1 MECLMTPAD
10 LKKDASKGP
19 YKGVS
24 RSLII
29 LKKIADGREFTLN
42 SGAKVKGTNWDEKTL
57 TLFVGTRKISLR
69 DVKKDPD
76 FGGGGS
82 GAGADI
88 TAIVECGQALVCSL
102 VYNVMKRPIE
112 WEDLKLELLEK
123 SMEYCDLS
131 ETLNT
136 IIERSP
142 PEWVQ
147 SYVKSA
153 NILYRNY
160 KMMGSPVYFHR
171 GSKFMNEVYASK
183 KVVFDN
189 DKKSDN
195 QQAPGSF
202 SDDKWNP
209 GDIWMTTLKTV
220 PTISSDSWSSLNKD
234 IYDLARAK
242 KLIGVSLKKVGASAH
257 IEEYNALSVKQTKD
271 YLYGGFRVTSATE
284 RGPLPPFF
292 NSIDLYMTVG
302 DKEIQFRAT
311 SGEASWQGE
320 IKGATA
326 AGGKIGGGNVNFYLK
341 KYTGKGVYEKEEKEV
356 INFTKSK
363 DFFPEFYKLYKKHFD
378 GKILP
383 YEEFVINANLKQ
395 KESAGYLFSKYINMK
410 FIDIFLSANTQ
421 TRNKIATDFLRYA
434 ASNTDQS
441 SFFVK
446 IS

>member
-1 MECLMTPAD
+1 MTPAD
-10 LKKDASKGP
+10 LKKEAGKGP
-19 YKGVS
+19 YKGIA
-24 RSLII
+24 RSQII
-29 LKKIADGREFTLN
+29 KLKIADKKEFTLN
-42 SGAKVKGTNWDEKTL
+42 NGAKIKGTNWDEKTY
-57 TLFVGTRKISLR
+57 TLFVGTRKIS
-69 DVKKDPD
+69 VKEIKKDPE

-82 GAGADI
+82 GAGADV

-102 VYNVMKRPIE
+102 IYNVMKKEIK
-112 WEDLKLELLEK
+112 WEDLTYEGLQKA
-123 SMEYCDLS
+123 MQYCYLT
-131 ETLNT
+131 ETLDT

-142 PEWVQ
+142 AEWVQ

-160 KMMGSPVYFHR
+160 KMSGTPVYFHR
-171 GSKFMNEVYASK
+171 GSKFMNEVYSGK
-183 KVVFDN
+183 KIVFDA
-189 DKKSDN
+189 DKKSDSP
-195 QQAPGSF
+195 QAPGSF

-220 PTISSDSWSSLNKD
+220 PSISTDSWASLNKD
-234 IYDLARAK
+234 IYDLAQAK
-242 KLIGVSLKKVGASAH
+242 KLIGVSLKKVGGSAH
-257 IEEYNALSVKQTKD
+257 IEEYNALSTKQTKE
-271 YLYGGFRVTSATE
+271 YRYASFRVTSASE

-292 NSIDLYMTVG
+292 NSMDLYMSIG
-302 DKEIQFRAT
+302 DREVQFRAT

-341 KYTGKGVYEKEEKEV
+341 KYVGEGLFNKSEDEV
-356 INFTKSK
+356 LKFVKTK
-363 DFFPEFYKLYKKHFD
+363 DFFNEFYALYKKHFD

-383 YEEFVINANLKQ
+383 YEEFVMNANTKQ
-395 KESAGYLFSKYINMK
+395 KDSKGYLFSKYMNMK
-410 FIDIFLSANTQ
+410 FIDIFLSANTS
-421 TRNKIATDFLRYA
+421 TRNKIATDFVRYA

>member
-1 MECLMTPAD
+1 MTPAD
-10 LKKDASKGP
+10 LKKDAGKGP
-19 YKGVS
+19 YKGVP
-24 RSLII
+24 RTQVIKL
-29 LKKIADGREFTLN
+29 KIADKRPFTLN
-42 SGAKVKGTNWDEKTL
+42 SGAQVRATDWDESTYTL
-57 TLFVGTRKISLR
+57 YVGTRKISLKEI
-69 DVKKDPD
+69 KKDPD

-82 GAGADI
+82 GAGADV

-102 VYNVMKRPIE
+102 VYNILKKEIK
-112 WEDLKLELLEK
+112 WEDLTLEGLQQAFK
-123 SMEYCDLS
+123 YCDLS
-131 ETLNT
+131 DGLDA

-160 KMMGSPVYFHR
+160 KMSGSPVYFHR
-171 GSKFMNEVYASK
+171 GSKFMNDIYGSK
-183 KVVFDN
+183 KIVYDN

-195 QQAPGSF
+195 PQAPGSF

-209 GDIWMTTLKTV
+209 GDIWMTTLRTV
-220 PTISSDSWSSLNKD
+220 PPISSDSWASLNKD

-242 KLIGVSLKKVGASAH
+242 KLMGVSLKKVGATAH
-257 IEEYNALSVKQTKD
+257 IEEYNALTTNQTKD
-271 YLYGGFRVTSATE
+271 YQYRGFRISSASE

-311 SGEASWQGE
+311 SGSASWQGE

-341 KYTGKGVYEKEEKEV
+341 KYTGFGVFNKEEKEV

-363 DFFPEFYKLYKKHFD
+363 DFFPEFYRLYEKHFD
-378 GKILP
+378 GKKLP

-410 FIDIFLSANTQ
+410 FIDIFLSANSSI
-421 TRNKIATDFLRYA
+421 RNKIATDFLRYA

>member
-1 MECLMTPAD
+1 MTPAD
-10 LKKDASKGP
+10 LKKEAGKGP
-19 YKGVS
+19 YKGIA
-24 RSLII
+24 RSQII
-29 LKKIADGREFTLN
+29 KLKIADKKEFTLN
-42 SGAKVKGTNWDEKTL
+42 NGAKIKGTNWDEKTY
-57 TLFVGTRKISLR
+57 TLFVGTRKISLKEI
-69 DVKKDPD
+69 KKDPD

-82 GAGADI
+82 GAGADV

-102 VYNVMKRPIE
+102 IYNMIKKEIK
-112 WEDLKLELLEK
+112 WEDLTYEGLQKA
-123 SMEYCDLS
+123 MQYCYLT
-131 ETLNT
+131 ETLDT

-160 KMMGSPVYFHR
+160 KMSGTPVYFHR
-171 GSKFMNEVYASK
+171 GSKFMNEVYSGK
-183 KVVFDN
+183 KIVFDA
-189 DKKSDN
+189 DKKSDKP
-195 QQAPGSF
+195 QAPGSF

-220 PTISSDSWSSLNKD
+220 PSISTDSWASLNKD
-234 IYDLARAK
+234 IYDLAQAK
-242 KLIGVSLKKVGASAH
+242 KLVGVSLKKVGGSAH
-257 IEEYNALSVKQTKD
+257 IEEYNALSTKQTKE
-271 YLYGGFRVTSATE
+271 YRYASFRVTSASE

-292 NSIDLYMTVG
+292 NSIDLYMSIG
-302 DKEIQFRAT
+302 DREVQFRAT

-341 KYTGKGVYEKEEKEV
+341 KYVGEGLFNKSEDEV
-356 INFTKSK
+356 LKFVKTK
-363 DFFPEFYKLYKKHFD
+363 DFFNEFYALYKKHFD

-383 YEEFVINANLKQ
+383 YEEFVMNANTKQ
-395 KESAGYLFSKYINMK
+395 KDSKGYLFSKYMNMK
-410 FIDIFLSANTQ
+410 FIDIFLSANTS
-421 TRNKIATDFLRYA
+421 TRNKIATDFVRYA

>member
-1 MECLMTPAD
+1 MTPAD
-10 LKKDASKGP
+10 LKKEAGKGP
-19 YKGVS
+19 YKGIA
-24 RSLII
+24 RSQII
-29 LKKIADGREFTLN
+29 KLKIADKKEFTLN
-42 SGAKVKGTNWDEKTL
+42 NGAKIKGTNWDEKTY
-57 TLFVGTRKISLR
+57 TLFVGTRKISLKEI
-69 DVKKDPD
+69 KKDPD

-82 GAGADI
+82 GAGADV

-102 VYNVMKRPIE
+102 IYNMIKKEIK
-112 WEDLKLELLEK
+112 WEDLTYEGLQKA
-123 SMEYCDLS
+123 MQYCYLT
-131 ETLNT
+131 ETLDT

-160 KMMGSPVYFHR
+160 KMSGTPVYFHR
-171 GSKFMNEVYASK
+171 GSKFMNEVYSGK
-183 KVVFDN
+183 KIVFDA
-189 DKKSDN
+189 DKKSDKP
-195 QQAPGSF
+195 QAPGSF

-220 PTISSDSWSSLNKD
+220 PSISTDSWASLNKD
-234 IYDLARAK
+234 IYDLAQAK
-242 KLIGVSLKKVGASAH
+242 KLIGVSLKKVGGSAH
-257 IEEYNALSVKQTKD
+257 IEEYNALSTKQTKE
-271 YLYGGFRVTSATE
+271 YRYASFRVTSASE

-292 NSIDLYMTVG
+292 NSIDLYMSIG
-302 DKEIQFRAT
+302 DREVQFRAT

-341 KYTGKGVYEKEEKEV
+341 KYVGEGLFNKSEDEV
-356 INFTKSK
+356 LKFVKTK
-363 DFFPEFYKLYKKHFD
+363 DFFNEFYALYKKHFD

-383 YEEFVINANLKQ
+383 YEEFVMNANAKQ
-395 KESAGYLFSKYINMK
+395 KDSKGYLFSKYMNMK
-410 FIDIFLSANTQ
+410 FIDIFLSANTS
-421 TRNKIATDFLRYA
+421 TRNKIATDFVRYA

>member
-1 MECLMTPAD
+1 MTPAD
-10 LKKDASKGP
+10 LKKDAGKGP
-19 YKGVS
+19 YKGVP
-24 RSLII
+24 RTQVIKL
-29 LKKIADGREFTLN
+29 KIADKRPFTLN
-42 SGAKVKGTNWDEKTL
+42 SGAQVRATDWDESTYTL
-57 TLFVGTRKISLR
+57 YVGTRKISLKEI
-69 DVKKDPD
+69 KKDPD

-82 GAGADI
+82 GAGADV

-102 VYNVMKRPIE
+102 VYNILKKEIK
-112 WEDLKLELLEK
+112 WEDLTLEGLQQAFK
-123 SMEYCDLS
+123 YCDLS
-131 ETLNT
+131 DGLDA

-160 KMMGSPVYFHR
+160 KMSGSPVYFHR
-171 GSKFMNEVYASK
+171 GSKFMNDIYGSK
-183 KVVFDN
+183 KIVYDN

-195 QQAPGSF
+195 PQAPGSF

-209 GDIWMTTLKTV
+209 GDIWMTTLRTV
-220 PTISSDSWSSLNKD
+220 PPISSDSWASLNKD

-242 KLIGVSLKKVGASAH
+242 KLMGVSLKKVGAAAH
-257 IEEYNALSVKQTKD
+257 IEEYNALTTNQTKD
-271 YLYGGFRVTSATE
+271 YQYRGFRISSASE

-311 SGEASWQGE
+311 SGSASWQGE

-341 KYTGKGVYEKEEKEV
+341 KYTGFGVFNKEEKEV

-363 DFFPEFYKLYKKHFD
+363 DFFPEFYRLYEKHFD
-378 GKILP
+378 GKKLP
-383 YEEFVINANLKQ
+383 YEEFVKNANLKQ

-410 FIDIFLSANTQ
+410 FIDIFLSANSSI
-421 TRNKIATDFLRYA
+421 RNKIATDFLRYA

>member
-1 MECLMTPAD
+1 MTPAD
-10 LKKDASKGP
+10 LKKDAGKGP
-19 YKGVS
+19 YKGVP
-24 RSLII
+24 RTQVIKL
-29 LKKIADGREFTLN
+29 KIADKRPFTLN
-42 SGAKVKGTNWDEKTL
+42 SGAQVRATDWDESTYTL
-57 TLFVGTRKISLR
+57 YVGTRKISLKEI
-69 DVKKDPD
+69 KKDPD

-82 GAGADI
+82 GAGADV

-102 VYNVMKRPIE
+102 VYNILKKEIK
-112 WEDLKLELLEK
+112 WEDLTLEGLQQAFK
-123 SMEYCDLS
+123 YCDLS
-131 ETLNT
+131 DGLDA

-160 KMMGSPVYFHR
+160 KMSGSPVYFHR
-171 GSKFMNEVYASK
+171 GSKFMNDIYGSK
-183 KVVFDN
+183 KIVYDN

-195 QQAPGSF
+195 PQAPGSF

-209 GDIWMTTLKTV
+209 GDIWMTTLRTV
-220 PTISSDSWSSLNKD
+220 PPISSDSWASLNKD

-242 KLIGVSLKKVGASAH
+242 KLMGVSLKKVGAAAH
-257 IEEYNALSVKQTKD
+257 IEEYNALTTNQTKD
-271 YLYGGFRVTSATE
+271 YQYRGFRISSASE

-311 SGEASWQGE
+311 SGSASWQGE

-341 KYTGKGVYEKEEKEV
+341 KYTGFGVFNKEEKEV

-363 DFFPEFYKLYKKHFD
+363 DFFPEFYRLYEKHFD
-378 GKILP
+378 GKKLP

-410 FIDIFLSANTQ
+410 FIDIFLSANSSI
-421 TRNKIATDFLRYA
+421 RNKIATDFLRYA

>member
-1 MECLMTPAD
+1 MTPAD
-10 LKKDASKGP
+10 LKKEAGKGP
-19 YKGVS
+19 YKGIA
-24 RSLII
+24 RSQII
-29 LKKIADGREFTLN
+29 RLKIADKKDFTLN
-42 SGAKVKGTNWDEKTL
+42 NGAKIKGTNWDEKTY
-57 TLFVGTRKISLR
+57 TLFVGTRKISLKEI
-69 DVKKDPD
+69 KKDPD

-82 GAGADI
+82 GAGADV

-102 VYNVMKRPIE
+102 IYNVIKKEIK
-112 WEDLKLELLEK
+112 WEDLTYEGLQKA
-123 SMEYCDLS
+123 MQYCDLT
-131 ETLNT
+131 ETFDT

-160 KMMGSPVYFHR
+160 KMSGIPVYFHR
-171 GSKFMNEVYASK
+171 GSKFMNEVYSGK
-183 KVVFDN
+183 KIVFDA
-189 DKKSDN
+189 DKKSDKP
-195 QQAPGSF
+195 QAPGSF

-220 PTISSDSWSSLNKD
+220 PNISTDSWASLNKD

-242 KLIGVSLKKVGASAH
+242 KLVGVSLKKVGGSAH
-257 IEEYNALSVKQTKD
+257 IEEYNALSAKQTKE
-271 YLYGGFRVTSATE
+271 YRYASFRVTSASE

-292 NSIDLYMTVG
+292 NSIDLYMSIG
-302 DKEIQFRAT
+302 DREVQFRAT

-341 KYTGKGVYEKEEKEV
+341 KYVGEGLFNKSEDEV
-356 INFTKSK
+356 LKFVKTK
-363 DFFPEFYKLYKKHFD
+363 DFFNEFYALYKKHFD

-383 YEEFVINANLKQ
+383 YEEFVMNANAKQ
-395 KESAGYLFSKYINMK
+395 KDSKGYLFSKYMNMK
-410 FIDIFLSANTQ
+410 FIDIFLSANTA
-421 TRNKIATDFLRYA
+421 TRNKIATDFVRYA

>member
-1 MECLMTPAD
+1 MTPAD
-10 LKKDASKGP
+10 LKKDAGKGP
-19 YKGVS
+19 YKGIA

-29 LKKIADGREFTLN
+29 KKKIADGKEFVLN
-42 SGAKVKGTNWDEKTL
+42 SGARIKGTNWDEKTY
-57 TLFVGTRKISLR
+57 TLFAGTRKISLKEI
-69 DVKKDPD
+69 KKDAD

-82 GAGADI
+82 GAGADV

-102 VYNVMKRPIE
+102 VYNVLKRQIE
-112 WEDLKLELLEK
+112 WEDLKLESLQK
-123 SMEYCDLS
+123 AMEYCDLS
-131 ETLNT
+131 DSLDD
-136 IIERSP
+136 IIEKSP

-153 NILYRNY
+153 NILYKNY
-160 KMMGSPVYFHR
+160 KMSGSPVFFHR
-171 GSKFMNEVYASK
+171 GSKFMNEVYSSK
-183 KVVFDN
+183 KIVYDN
-189 DKKSDN
+189 DKKSKN
-195 QQAPGSF
+195 PQAPGSF

-209 GDIWMTTLKTV
+209 GDIWMTTLRTV
-220 PTISSDSWSSLNKD
+220 PKISSESWAALNKD

-242 KLIGVSLKKVGASAH
+242 KLVGVSLKKVGASAH

-271 YLYGGFRVTSATE
+271 YNYGGFRVTSASE
-284 RGPLPPFF
+284 RGALPPFF

-302 DKEIQFRAT
+302 EIEIQLRAT

-341 KYTGKGVYEKEEKEV
+341 KYTGKGVFEREEKEV

-363 DFFPEFYKLYKKHFD
+363 EFFPEFYKLYKKHFD
-378 GKILP
+378 GKVLP
-383 YEEFVINANLKQ
+383 YEDFVINANLKQ

-410 FIDIFLSANTQ
+410 FIDIFLSASGP

>member
-1 MECLMTPAD
+1 MTPAD
-10 LKKDASKGP
+10 LKKEAGKGP
-19 YKGVS
+19 YKGMP
-24 RSLII
+24 RTQIFKRKII
-29 LKKIADGREFTLN
+29 DKRPFTLN
-42 SGAKVKGTNWDEKTL
+42 SGQKVNGTNWDEKTL
-57 TLFVGTRKISLR
+57 TLSVGTRKISLKEI
-69 DVKKDPD
+69 KKDPD

-82 GAGADI
+82 GAGAYV

-102 VYNVMKRPIE
+102 VYNVLKRTIK
-112 WEDLKLELLEK
+112 WEDLTLEDLETA
-123 SMEYCDLS
+123 MTYCDLS
-131 ETLNT
+131 DNLDT
-136 IIERSP
+136 ILERSP
-142 PEWVQ
+142 SEWVQ

-153 NILYRNY
+153 NILYKNY
-160 KMMGSPVYFHR
+160 KMSGTPVYFHR
-171 GSKFMNEVYASK
+171 GSTFMNEVYGSK
-183 KVVFDN
+183 KIVYDA

-195 QQAPGSF
+195 PQAPGSF

-209 GDIWMTTLKTV
+209 GDIWMTTLKRV

-242 KLIGVSLKKVGASAH
+242 KLVGVSLKKVGATAH
-257 IEEYNALSVKQTKD
+257 IEEYNALSVKESKD
-271 YLYGGFRVTSATE
+271 YRYGGFRVTSATE

-302 DKEIQFRAT
+302 EKEIQFRAT

-341 KYTGKGVYEKEEKEV
+341 KYTGEGVFDREEKEV
-356 INFTKSK
+356 ITFTKSK
-363 DFFPEFYKLYKKHFD
+363 DFYKEFYRLYKKHFD

-383 YEEFVINANLKQ
+383 YEDFVINAKLKQ

-410 FIDIFLSANTQ
+410 FIDIFLSANGP

>member
-1 MECLMTPAD
+1 MTPAD
-10 LKKDASKGP
+10 LKKEAGKGP
-19 YKGVS
+19 YKGIA
-24 RSLII
+24 RSQII
-29 LKKIADGREFTLN
+29 KLKIADKKEFTLN
-42 SGAKVKGTNWDEKTL
+42 NGAKIKGTNWDEKTY
-57 TLFVGTRKISLR
+57 TLFVGTRKISLKEI
-69 DVKKDPD
+69 KKDPD

-82 GAGADI
+82 GAGADV

-102 VYNVMKRPIE
+102 IYNMIKKEIKC
-112 WEDLKLELLEK
+112 EDLTYEGLQKA
-123 SMEYCDLS
+123 MQYCYLT
-131 ETLNT
+131 ETLDT

-160 KMMGSPVYFHR
+160 KMSGTPVYFHR
-171 GSKFMNEVYASK
+171 GSKFMNEVYSGK
-183 KVVFDN
+183 KIVFDA

-195 QQAPGSF
+195 PQAPGSF

-220 PTISSDSWSSLNKD
+220 PSISTDSWASLNKD
-234 IYDLARAK
+234 IYDLAQAK

-257 IEEYNALSVKQTKD
+257 IEEYNALSNKQTKE
-271 YLYGGFRVTSATE
+271 YRYASFRVTSASE

-292 NSIDLYMTVG
+292 NSIDLYMSIG
-302 DKEIQFRAT
+302 DREVQFRAT

-341 KYTGKGVYEKEEKEV
+341 KYVGEGLFNKSEDEV
-356 INFTKSK
+356 LKFVKTK
-363 DFFPEFYKLYKKHFD
+363 DFFNEFYALYKKHFD

-383 YEEFVINANLKQ
+383 YEEFVMNANTKQ
-395 KESAGYLFSKYINMK
+395 KDSKGYLFSKYMNMK
-410 FIDIFLSANTQ
+410 FIDIFLSANTS
-421 TRNKIATDFLRYA
+421 TRNKIATDFVRYA

>member
-1 MECLMTPAD
+1 MTPAD
-10 LKKDASKGP
+10 LKKEAGKGP
-19 YKGVS
+19 YKGIA
-24 RSLII
+24 RSQII
-29 LKKIADGREFTLN
+29 KLKIADKKEFTLN
-42 SGAKVKGTNWDEKTL
+42 NGAKIKGTNWDEKTY
-57 TLFVGTRKISLR
+57 TLFVGTRKISLKEI
-69 DVKKDPD
+69 KKDPD

-82 GAGADI
+82 GAGADV

-102 VYNVMKRPIE
+102 IYNVMKKEIK
-112 WEDLKLELLEK
+112 WENLTYEGLQKA
-123 SMEYCDLS
+123 MQYCYLT
-131 ETLNT
+131 ETLDT

-160 KMMGSPVYFHR
+160 KMSGTPVYFHR
-171 GSKFMNEVYASK
+171 GSKFMNEVYSGK
-183 KVVFDN
+183 KIVFDA

-195 QQAPGSF
+195 PQAPGSF

-220 PTISSDSWSSLNKD
+220 PSISTDSWASLNKD
-234 IYDLARAK
+234 IYDLAQAK

-257 IEEYNALSVKQTKD
+257 IEEYNALSNKQTKE
-271 YLYGGFRVTSATE
+271 YRYASFRVTSASE

-292 NSIDLYMTVG
+292 NSIDLYMSIG
-302 DKEIQFRAT
+302 DREVQFRAT

-341 KYTGKGVYEKEEKEV
+341 KYVGEGLFNKSEDEV
-356 INFTKSK
+356 LKFVKTK
-363 DFFPEFYKLYKKHFD
+363 DFFNEFYALYKKHFD

-383 YEEFVINANLKQ
+383 YEEFVMNANTKQ
-395 KESAGYLFSKYINMK
+395 KDSKGYLFSKYMNMK
-410 FIDIFLSANTQ
+410 FIDIFLSANTS
-421 TRNKIATDFLRYA
+421 TRNKIATDFVRYA

>member
-1 MECLMTPAD
+1 MTPAD
-10 LKKDASKGP
+10 LKKEAGKGP
-19 YKGVS
+19 YKGIA
-24 RSLII
+24 RSQII
-29 LKKIADGREFTLN
+29 KLKIADKKEFTLN
-42 SGAKVKGTNWDEKTL
+42 NGAKIKGTNWDEKTY
-57 TLFVGTRKISLR
+57 TLFVGTRKISLKEI
-69 DVKKDPD
+69 KKDPD

-82 GAGADI
+82 GAGADV

-102 VYNVMKRPIE
+102 IYNMIKKEIK
-112 WEDLKLELLEK
+112 WEDLTYEGLQKA
-123 SMEYCDLS
+123 MQYCYLT
-131 ETLNT
+131 ETLDT

-160 KMMGSPVYFHR
+160 KMSGTPVYFHR
-171 GSKFMNEVYASK
+171 GSKFMNEVYSGK
-183 KVVFDN
+183 KIVFDA

-195 QQAPGSF
+195 PQAPGSF

-220 PTISSDSWSSLNKD
+220 PSISTDSWASLNKD
-234 IYDLARAK
+234 IYDLAQAK

-257 IEEYNALSVKQTKD
+257 IEEYNALSTKQTKE
-271 YLYGGFRVTSATE
+271 YRYASFRVTSASE

-292 NSIDLYMTVG
+292 NSIDLYMSIG
-302 DKEIQFRAT
+302 DREVQFRAT

-341 KYTGKGVYEKEEKEV
+341 KYVGEGLFNKSEDEV
-356 INFTKSK
+356 LKFVKTK
-363 DFFPEFYKLYKKHFD
+363 DFFNEFYALYKKHFD

-383 YEEFVINANLKQ
+383 YEEFVMNANTKQ
-395 KESAGYLFSKYINMK
+395 KDSKGYLFSKYMNMK
-410 FIDIFLSANTQ
+410 FIDIFLSANTS
-421 TRNKIATDFLRYA
+421 TRNKIATDFVRYA

>member
-1 MECLMTPAD
+1 MPRSQVMKRKIVD
-10 LKKDASKGP
+10 GKD
-19 YKGVS
+19 
-24 RSLII
+24 
-29 LKKIADGREFTLN
+29 FTLN
-42 SGAKVKGTNWDEKTL
+42 SGAKVKATNWDESTL
-57 TLFVGTRKISLR
+57 TLFVGTRKISLKEI
-69 DVKKDPD
+69 KKDPD

-82 GAGADI
+82 GAGADV

-102 VYNVMKRPIE
+102 VYNVLKRPIE
-112 WEDLKLELLEK
+112 WEDLKLDLLEK
-123 SMEYCDLS
+123 AMSFCDLS
-131 ETLNT
+131 DSLDA
-136 IIERSP
+136 IIEKSP

-153 NILYRNY
+153 NILYKNY
-160 KMMGSPVYFHR
+160 KMSGSPVYFHR
-171 GSKFMNEVYASK
+171 GSKFMNEVYSSK
-183 KVVFDN
+183 KIVYDN
-189 DKKSDN
+189 DKKSKN
-195 QQAPGSF
+195 PQAPGSF

-209 GDIWMTTLKTV
+209 GDIWMTTLRIV
-220 PTISSDSWSSLNKD
+220 PKINSESWAALNKD

-242 KLIGVSLKKVGASAH
+242 KLVGVSLKKVGSSAH

-271 YLYGGFRVTSATE
+271 YNYGGFRVTSASE
-284 RGPLPPFF
+284 RGALPPFF

-341 KYTGKGVYEKEEKEV
+341 KYTGKGVFDREEKEV

-363 DFFPEFYKLYKKHFD
+363 DFFPEFYKLYEKHFT
-378 GKILP
+378 GKVLS
-383 YEEFVINANLKQ
+383 YEDFVINAKLKQ

-410 FIDIFLSANTQ
+410 FIDIFLSANAA

>member
-1 MECLMTPAD
+1 MTPAD
-10 LKKDASKGP
+10 LKKDAGKGP
-19 YKGVS
+19 YKGMS

-29 LKKIADGREFTLN
+29 KKKIADGREFTLN
-42 SGAKVKGTNWDEKTL
+42 NGGKVKGTNWDEKTL
-57 TLFVGTRKISLR
+57 TLFVGTRKISLKEI
-69 DVKKDPD
+69 KKDAD

-82 GAGADI
+82 GAGADV

-102 VYNVMKRPIE
+102 VYNVLKRPIE
-112 WEDLKLELLEK
+112 WEDLKLDLLEK
-123 SMEYCDLS
+123 AMTYCDLS
-131 ETLNT
+131 DSLDA
-136 IIERSP
+136 IIEKSP

-153 NILYRNY
+153 NILYKNY
-160 KMMGSPVYFHR
+160 KMIGSPVYFHR
-171 GSKFMNEVYASK
+171 GSKFMNEVYGSK
-183 KVVFDN
+183 KIVYDN
-189 DKKSDN
+189 DKKSKN
-195 QQAPGSF
+195 PQAPGSF

-209 GDIWMTTLKTV
+209 GDIWMTTLRTV
-220 PTISSDSWSSLNKD
+220 PKISSESWAALNKD

-242 KLIGVSLKKVGASAH
+242 KLVGVSLKKVGSSAH

-271 YLYGGFRVTSATE
+271 YNYGGFRVTSASE
-284 RGPLPPFF
+284 RGAFPPFF

-341 KYTGKGVYEKEEKEV
+341 KYTGEGVFVKEEKEV

-363 DFFPEFYKLYKKHFD
+363 DFFKEFYRLYKKHFD
-378 GKILP
+378 GKVLS
-383 YEEFVINANLKQ
+383 YEDFVINANLKQ

-410 FIDIFLSANTQ
+410 FIDIFLSATGS

>member
-1 MECLMTPAD
+1 MTPAD
-10 LKKDASKGP
+10 LKKEAGKGP
-19 YKGVS
+19 YKGIA
-24 RSLII
+24 RSQII
-29 LKKIADGREFTLN
+29 KLKIADKKEFTLN
-42 SGAKVKGTNWDEKTL
+42 NGAKIKGTNWDEKTY
-57 TLFVGTRKISLR
+57 TLFVGTRKISLKEI
-69 DVKKDPD
+69 KKDPD

-82 GAGADI
+82 GAGADV

-102 VYNVMKRPIE
+102 IYNMIKKEIK
-112 WEDLKLELLEK
+112 WEDLTYEGLQKA
-123 SMEYCDLS
+123 MQYCYLT
-131 ETLNT
+131 ETLDT

-160 KMMGSPVYFHR
+160 KMSGTPVYFHR
-171 GSKFMNEVYASK
+171 GSKFMNEVYSGK
-183 KVVFDN
+183 KIVFDA

-195 QQAPGSF
+195 PQAPGSF

-220 PTISSDSWSSLNKD
+220 PSISTDSWASLNKD
-234 IYDLARAK
+234 IYDLAQAK
-242 KLIGVSLKKVGASAH
+242 KLIGVSLKKVGGSAH
-257 IEEYNALSVKQTKD
+257 IEEYNALSTKQTKE
-271 YLYGGFRVTSATE
+271 YRYASFRVTSASE

-292 NSIDLYMTVG
+292 NSIDLYMSIG
-302 DKEIQFRAT
+302 DREVQFRAT

-341 KYTGKGVYEKEEKEV
+341 KYVGKGLFDKSEDEV
-356 INFTKSK
+356 LKFVKTK
-363 DFFPEFYKLYKKHFD
+363 DFFNEFYALYKKHFD

-383 YEEFVINANLKQ
+383 YEEFVMNANAKQ
-395 KESAGYLFSKYINMK
+395 KDSKGYLFSKYMNMK
-410 FIDIFLSANTQ
+410 FIDIFLSANTS
-421 TRNKIATDFLRYA
+421 TRNKIATDFVRYA

>member
-1 MECLMTPAD
+1 MTPAD
-10 LKKDASKGP
+10 LKKDAGKGP
-19 YKGVS
+19 YKGLS
-24 RSLII
+24 RSII
-29 LKKIADGREFTLN
+29 MKKKIADGKEFTLN
-42 SGAKVKGTNWDEKTL
+42 NGTKVKGTNWDEKTL
-57 TLFVGTRKISLR
+57 ILFVGTRKISLKEI
-69 DVKKDPD
+69 KKDAD

-82 GAGADI
+82 GAGADV

-102 VYNVMKRPIE
+102 VYNVLKRPIE
-112 WEDLKLELLEK
+112 WEDLKLDSLEK
-123 SMEYCDLS
+123 AMTYCDLS
-131 ETLNT
+131 DSLDD
-136 IIERSP
+136 IIEKSP

-153 NILYRNY
+153 NILYKNY
-160 KMMGSPVYFHR
+160 KMSGSPVYFHR
-171 GSKFMNEVYASK
+171 GSKFMNEVYGSK
-183 KVVFDN
+183 KIVYDN
-189 DKKSDN
+189 DKKSKN
-195 QQAPGSF
+195 PQAPGSF

-209 GDIWMTTLKTV
+209 GDIWMTTLRTV
-220 PTISSDSWSSLNKD
+220 PKISSESWAALNKD

-242 KLIGVSLKKVGASAH
+242 KLVGVSLKKVGSSAH

-271 YLYGGFRVTSATE
+271 YNYGGFRVTSASE
-284 RGPLPPFF
+284 RGALPPFF

-302 DKEIQFRAT
+302 EKEIQFRAT

-341 KYTGKGVYEKEEKEV
+341 KYTGKGVFVKEEKEV

-363 DFFPEFYKLYKKHFD
+363 DFMPEFYKLYKKHFN
-378 GKILP
+378 GKVLP
-383 YEEFVINANLKQ
+383 YEDFVINANLKQ

-410 FIDIFLSANTQ
+410 FIDIFLSATGP

>member
-1 MECLMTPAD
+1 L
-10 LKKDASKGP
+10 
-19 YKGVS
+19 
-24 RSLII
+24 
-29 LKKIADGREFTLN
+29 
-42 SGAKVKGTNWDEKTL
+42 
-57 TLFVGTRKISLR
+57 
-69 DVKKDPD
+69 
-76 FGGGGS
+76 
-82 GAGADI
+82 
-88 TAIVECGQALVCSL
+88 
-102 VYNVMKRPIE
+102 KRPIE
-112 WEDLKLELLEK
+112 WEDLKLDLLEK
-123 SMEYCDLS
+123 AMSFCDLS
-131 ETLNT
+131 DSLDA
-136 IIERSP
+136 IIEKSP

-153 NILYRNY
+153 NILYKNY
-160 KMMGSPVYFHR
+160 KMSGSPVYFHR
-171 GSKFMNEVYASK
+171 GSKFMNEVYSSK
-183 KVVFDN
+183 KIVYDN
-189 DKKSDN
+189 DKKSKN
-195 QQAPGSF
+195 PQAPGSF

-209 GDIWMTTLKTV
+209 GDIWMTTLRIV
-220 PTISSDSWSSLNKD
+220 PKINSESWAALNKD

-242 KLIGVSLKKVGASAH
+242 KLVGVSLKKVGSSAH

-271 YLYGGFRVTSATE
+271 YNYGGFRVTSASE
-284 RGPLPPFF
+284 RGALPPFF

-341 KYTGKGVYEKEEKEV
+341 KYTGKGVFDREEKEV

-363 DFFPEFYKLYKKHFD
+363 DFFPEFYKLYEKHFT
-378 GKILP
+378 GKVLS
-383 YEEFVINANLKQ
+383 YEDFVINAKLKQ

-410 FIDIFLSANTQ
+410 FIDIFLSANAA

>member
-1 MECLMTPAD
+1 MTPAD
-10 LKKDASKGP
+10 LKKDAGKGP
-19 YKGVS
+19 YKGVP
-24 RSLII
+24 RTQVIKL
-29 LKKIADGREFTLN
+29 KIADNRPFTLN
-42 SGAKVKGTNWDEKTL
+42 SGAQVKATNWDESTYTL
-57 TLFVGTRKISLR
+57 YVGTRKISLKEI
-69 DVKKDPD
+69 KKDPD

-82 GAGADI
+82 GAGADV

-102 VYNVMKRPIE
+102 VYNILKKEIK
-112 WEDLKLELLEK
+112 WEDLTLEGLQQAFK
-123 SMEYCDLS
+123 YCDLS
-131 ETLNT
+131 DGLDA

-142 PEWVQ
+142 SEWVQ

-160 KMMGSPVYFHR
+160 KMSGSPVYFHR
-171 GSKFMNEVYASK
+171 GSKFMNDIYGSK
-183 KVVFDN
+183 KIVYDN

-195 QQAPGSF
+195 PQAPGSF

-209 GDIWMTTLKTV
+209 GDIWMTTLRTV
-220 PTISSDSWSSLNKD
+220 PPISSDSWASLNKD

-242 KLIGVSLKKVGASAH
+242 KLMGVSLKKVGATAH
-257 IEEYNALSVKQTKD
+257 IEEYNALTTNQTKD
-271 YLYGGFRVTSATE
+271 YQYRGFRISSASE

-311 SGEASWQGE
+311 SGSASWQGE

-341 KYTGKGVYEKEEKEV
+341 KYTGFGVFNKEEKEV

-363 DFFPEFYKLYKKHFD
+363 DFFPEFYRLYEKHFN
-378 GKILP
+378 GKKLP

-410 FIDIFLSANTQ
+410 FIDIFLSANSSI
-421 TRNKIATDFLRYA
+421 RNKIATDFLRYA

>member
-1 MECLMTPAD
+1 MTPAD
-10 LKKDASKGP
+10 LKKEAGKGP
-19 YKGVS
+19 YKGIA
-24 RSLII
+24 RSQII
-29 LKKIADGREFTLN
+29 KLKIADKKEFTLN
-42 SGAKVKGTNWDEKTL
+42 NGAKIKGTNWDEKTY
-57 TLFVGTRKISLR
+57 TLFVGTRKISLKEI
-69 DVKKDPD
+69 KKDPD

-82 GAGADI
+82 GAGADV

-102 VYNVMKRPIE
+102 IYNMIKKEIK
-112 WEDLKLELLEK
+112 WEDLTYEGLQKA
-123 SMEYCDLS
+123 MQYCYLT
-131 ETLNT
+131 ETLDT

-160 KMMGSPVYFHR
+160 KMSGTPVYFHR
-171 GSKFMNEVYASK
+171 GSKFMNEVYSGK
-183 KVVFDN
+183 KIVFDA

-195 QQAPGSF
+195 PQAPGSF

-220 PTISSDSWSSLNKD
+220 PSISTDSWASLNKD
-234 IYDLARAK
+234 IYDLAQAK
-242 KLIGVSLKKVGASAH
+242 KLIGVSLKKVGGSAH
-257 IEEYNALSVKQTKD
+257 IEEYNALSNKQTKE
-271 YLYGGFRVTSATE
+271 YRYASFRVTSASE

-292 NSIDLYMTVG
+292 NSIDLYMSIG
-302 DKEIQFRAT
+302 DREVQFRAT

-341 KYTGKGVYEKEEKEV
+341 KYVGEGLFNKSEDEV
-356 INFTKSK
+356 LKFVKTK
-363 DFFPEFYKLYKKHFD
+363 DFFNEFYALYKKHFD

-383 YEEFVINANLKQ
+383 YEEFVMNANAKQ
-395 KESAGYLFSKYINMK
+395 KDSKGYLFSKYMNMK
-410 FIDIFLSANTQ
+410 FIDIFLSANTS
-421 TRNKIATDFLRYA
+421 TRNKIATDFVRYA

>member
-1 MECLMTPAD
+1 MTPAD
-10 LKKDASKGP
+10 LKKEAGKGP
-19 YKGVS
+19 YKGIA
-24 RSLII
+24 RSQII
-29 LKKIADGREFTLN
+29 RLKIADKKEFTLN
-42 SGAKVKGTNWDEKTL
+42 NGAKIKGTNWDEKTY
-57 TLFVGTRKISLR
+57 TLFVGTRKISLKEI
-69 DVKKDPD
+69 KKDPD

-82 GAGADI
+82 GAGADV

-102 VYNVMKRPIE
+102 IYNVIKKEIK
-112 WEDLKLELLEK
+112 WEDLTYDGLQKA
-123 SMEYCDLS
+123 MQYCDLS
-131 ETLNT
+131 ETFDT

-160 KMMGSPVYFHR
+160 KMLGTPVYFHR
-171 GSKFMNEVYASK
+171 GSKFMNEVYSGK
-183 KVVFDN
+183 KIVFDA
-189 DKKSDN
+189 DKKSDRP
-195 QQAPGSF
+195 QAPGSF

-220 PTISSDSWSSLNKD
+220 PKISTDSWSSLNKD

-242 KLIGVSLKKVGASAH
+242 KLVGVSLKKVGASAH
-257 IEEYNALSVKQTKD
+257 IEEYNALSAKQTKE
-271 YLYGGFRVTSATE
+271 YRYASFRVTSASE

-292 NSIDLYMTVG
+292 NSIDLYMSIG
-302 DKEIQFRAT
+302 DREVQFRAT

-341 KYTGKGVYEKEEKEV
+341 KYVGEGLFDKSEDEV
-356 INFTKSK
+356 LKFVKTK
-363 DFFPEFYKLYKKHFD
+363 DFFNEFYALYKKHFD

-383 YEEFVINANLKQ
+383 YEEFVMNANNKQ
-395 KESAGYLFSKYINMK
+395 KESKGYLFSKYMNMK
-410 FIDIFLSANTQ
+410 FIDIFLSANTA
-421 TRNKIATDFLRYA
+421 TRNKIATDFVRYA

>member
-1 MECLMTPAD
+1 MTPAD
-10 LKKDASKGP
+10 LKKEAGKGP
-19 YKGVS
+19 YKGIA
-24 RSLII
+24 RSQII
-29 LKKIADGREFTLN
+29 KLKIADKKEFTLN
-42 SGAKVKGTNWDEKTL
+42 NGAKIKGTNWDEKTY
-57 TLFVGTRKISLR
+57 TLFVGTRKISLKEI
-69 DVKKDPD
+69 KKDPD

-82 GAGADI
+82 GAGADV

-102 VYNVMKRPIE
+102 IYNVIKKEIK
-112 WEDLKLELLEK
+112 WEDLTYEGLQKA
-123 SMEYCDLS
+123 MQYCYLS
-131 ETLNT
+131 ETFDT

-142 PEWVQ
+142 SEWVQ

-160 KMMGSPVYFHR
+160 KMSGTPVYFHR
-171 GSKFMNEVYASK
+171 GSKFMNEVYSGK
-183 KVVFDN
+183 KIVFDA

-195 QQAPGSF
+195 PQAPGSF

-220 PTISSDSWSSLNKD
+220 PSISTDSWASLNKD
-234 IYDLARAK
+234 IYDLAQAK
-242 KLIGVSLKKVGASAH
+242 KLVGVSLKKVGGSAH
-257 IEEYNALSVKQTKD
+257 IEEYNALSTKQTKE
-271 YLYGGFRVTSATE
+271 YRYASFRVTSASE

-292 NSIDLYMTVG
+292 NSIDLYMSIG
-302 DKEIQFRAT
+302 DREVQFRAT

-341 KYTGKGVYEKEEKEV
+341 KYVGEGLFNKSEDEV
-356 INFTKSK
+356 LKFVKTK
-363 DFFPEFYKLYKKHFD
+363 DFFNEFYALYKKHFD

-383 YEEFVINANLKQ
+383 YEEFVMNANAKQ
-395 KESAGYLFSKYINMK
+395 KDSKGYLFSKYMNMK
-410 FIDIFLSANTQ
+410 FIDIFLSANTS
-421 TRNKIATDFLRYA
+421 TRNKIATDFVRYA

>member
-1 MECLMTPAD
+1 MTPAD
-10 LKKDASKGP
+10 LKKEAGKGP
-19 YKGVS
+19 YKGIA
-24 RSLII
+24 RSQII
-29 LKKIADGREFTLN
+29 KLKIADGKEFTLN
-42 SGAKVKGTNWDEKTL
+42 NGAKVKGTNWDEKTY
-57 TLFVGTRKISLR
+57 TLFVGTRKISLKE
-69 DVKKDPD
+69 VKKDPD

-82 GAGADI
+82 GAGADV

-102 VYNVMKRPIE
+102 IYNVIKKEIK
-112 WEDLKLELLEK
+112 WEDLTYDGLQKA
-123 SMEYCDLS
+123 MQYCDLS
-131 ETLNT
+131 ETFDT
-136 IIERSP
+136 IIDRSP

-160 KMMGSPVYFHR
+160 KMSGTPVYFHR
-171 GSKFMNEVYASK
+171 GSKFMNEVYSGK
-183 KVVFDN
+183 KIVFDA

-195 QQAPGSF
+195 PQAPGSF

-220 PTISSDSWSSLNKD
+220 PKISTDSWASLNKD

-242 KLIGVSLKKVGASAH
+242 KLVGVSLKKVGASAH
-257 IEEYNALSVKQTKD
+257 IEEYNALSAKQTKE
-271 YLYGGFRVTSATE
+271 YRYASFRVTSASE

-292 NSIDLYMTVG
+292 NSIDLYMSIG
-302 DKEIQFRAT
+302 DREVQFRAT

-341 KYTGKGVYEKEEKEV
+341 KYVGKGLFDKSEDEV
-356 INFTKSK
+356 LKFVKTK
-363 DFFPEFYKLYKKHFD
+363 DFFKEFYALYKKHFD

-383 YEEFVINANLKQ
+383 YEEFVMNANAKQ
-395 KESAGYLFSKYINMK
+395 KDSKGYLFSKYMNMK
-410 FIDIFLSANTQ
+410 FIDIFLSANTA
-421 TRNKIATDFLRYA
+421 TRNKIATDFVRYA

>member
-1 MECLMTPAD
+1 MTPAD
-10 LKKDASKGP
+10 LKKEAGKGP
-19 YKGVS
+19 YKGIA
-24 RSLII
+24 RSQII
-29 LKKIADGREFTLN
+29 KLKIADKKEFTLN
-42 SGAKVKGTNWDEKTL
+42 NGAKIKGTNWDEKTY
-57 TLFVGTRKISLR
+57 TLFVGTRKISLKEI
-69 DVKKDPD
+69 KKDPD

-82 GAGADI
+82 GAGADV

-102 VYNVMKRPIE
+102 IYNMIKKEIK
-112 WEDLKLELLEK
+112 WEDLTYEGLQKA
-123 SMEYCDLS
+123 MQYCYLT
-131 ETLNT
+131 ETLDT

-160 KMMGSPVYFHR
+160 KMSGTPVYFHR
-171 GSKFMNEVYASK
+171 GSKFMNEVYSGK
-183 KVVFDN
+183 KIVFDA
-189 DKKSDN
+189 DKKSDKP
-195 QQAPGSF
+195 QAPGSF

-220 PTISSDSWSSLNKD
+220 PSISTDSWASLNKD
-234 IYDLARAK
+234 IYDLAQAK
-242 KLIGVSLKKVGASAH
+242 KLVGVSLKKVGGSAH
-257 IEEYNALSVKQTKD
+257 IEEYNALSTKQTKE
-271 YLYGGFRVTSATE
+271 YRYASFRVTSASE

-292 NSIDLYMTVG
+292 NSIDLYMSIG
-302 DKEIQFRAT
+302 DREVQFRAT

-341 KYTGKGVYEKEEKEV
+341 KYVGEGLFNKSEDEV
-356 INFTKSK
+356 LKFVKTK
-363 DFFPEFYKLYKKHFD
+363 DFFNEFYALYKKHFD

-383 YEEFVINANLKQ
+383 YEEFVMNANAKQ
-395 KESAGYLFSKYINMK
+395 KDSKGYLFSKYMNMK
-410 FIDIFLSANTQ
+410 FIDIFLSANTS
-421 TRNKIATDFLRYA
+421 TRNKIATDFVRYA

>member
-1 MECLMTPAD
+1 MTPAD
-10 LKKDASKGP
+10 LKKDAGKGP
-19 YKGVS
+19 YKGVP
-24 RSLII
+24 RTQVIKL
-29 LKKIADGREFTLN
+29 KIADKRPFTLN
-42 SGAKVKGTNWDEKTL
+42 SGAQVKATDWDESTYTL
-57 TLFVGTRKISLR
+57 YVGTRKISLKEI
-69 DVKKDPD
+69 KKDPD

-82 GAGADI
+82 GAGADV

-102 VYNVMKRPIE
+102 VYNILKKEIK
-112 WEDLKLELLEK
+112 WEDLTLEGLQQAFK
-123 SMEYCDLS
+123 YCDLS
-131 ETLNT
+131 DGLDA

-160 KMMGSPVYFHR
+160 KMSGSPVYFHR
-171 GSKFMNEVYASK
+171 GSKFMNDIYGSK
-183 KVVFDN
+183 KIVYDN

-195 QQAPGSF
+195 PQAPGSF

-209 GDIWMTTLKTV
+209 GDIWMTTLRTV
-220 PTISSDSWSSLNKD
+220 PPISSDSWASLNKD

-242 KLIGVSLKKVGASAH
+242 KLMGVSLKKVGAAAH
-257 IEEYNALSVKQTKD
+257 IEEYNALTTNQTKD
-271 YLYGGFRVTSATE
+271 YQYRGFRISSASE

-311 SGEASWQGE
+311 SGSASWQGE

-341 KYTGKGVYEKEEKEV
+341 KYTGFGVFNKEEKEV

-363 DFFPEFYKLYKKHFD
+363 DFFPEFYRLYEKHFD
-378 GKILP
+378 GKKLP

-410 FIDIFLSANTQ
+410 FIDIFLSANSSI
-421 TRNKIATDFLRYA
+421 RNKIATDFLRYA

>member
-1 MECLMTPAD
+1 MTPAD
-10 LKKDASKGP
+10 LKKEAGKGP
-19 YKGVS
+19 YKGIA
-24 RSLII
+24 RSQII
-29 LKKIADGREFTLN
+29 KLKIADKKEFTLN
-42 SGAKVKGTNWDEKTL
+42 NGAKIKGTNWDEKTY
-57 TLFVGTRKISLR
+57 TLFVGTRKISLKEI
-69 DVKKDPD
+69 KKDPD

-82 GAGADI
+82 GAGADV

-102 VYNVMKRPIE
+102 IYNVIKKEIK
-112 WEDLKLELLEK
+112 WEDLTYEGLQKA
-123 SMEYCDLS
+123 MEYCYLT
-131 ETLNT
+131 ETFDT

-160 KMMGSPVYFHR
+160 KMSGTPVYFHR
-171 GSKFMNEVYASK
+171 GSKFMNEVYFGK
-183 KVVFDN
+183 KIVFDA
-189 DKKSDN
+189 DKKSYN
-195 QQAPGSF
+195 PQAPGSF

-220 PTISSDSWSSLNKD
+220 PNISTDSWASLNKD
-234 IYDLARAK
+234 IYDLAQAK
-242 KLIGVSLKKVGASAH
+242 KLVGVSLKKVGGSAH
-257 IEEYNALSVKQTKD
+257 IEEYNALSNKQTKE
-271 YLYGGFRVTSATE
+271 YRYASFRVTSASE

-292 NSIDLYMTVG
+292 NSIDLYMSIG
-302 DKEIQFRAT
+302 DREVQFRAT

-341 KYTGKGVYEKEEKEV
+341 KYVGEGLFNKSEDEV
-356 INFTKSK
+356 LKFVKTK
-363 DFFPEFYKLYKKHFD
+363 DFFKEFYALYKKHFD

-383 YEEFVINANLKQ
+383 YEEFVMNANAKQ
-395 KESAGYLFSKYINMK
+395 KDSKGYLFSKYMNMK
-410 FIDIFLSANTQ
+410 FIDIFLSANTA
-421 TRNKIATDFLRYA
+421 TRNKIATDFVRYA

>member
-1 MECLMTPAD
+1 MTPAD
-10 LKKDASKGP
+10 LKKEAGKGP
-19 YKGVS
+19 YKGIA
-24 RSLII
+24 RSQII
-29 LKKIADGREFTLN
+29 KLKIADKKEFTLN
-42 SGAKVKGTNWDEKTL
+42 SGAKIKGTNWDEKTY
-57 TLFVGTRKISLR
+57 TLFVGTRKISLKEI
-69 DVKKDPD
+69 KKDPD

-82 GAGADI
+82 GAGADV

-102 VYNVMKRPIE
+102 IYNVMKKEIK
-112 WEDLKLELLEK
+112 WEDLTYEGLQKA
-123 SMEYCDLS
+123 MQYCYLT
-131 ETLNT
+131 ETLDT

-160 KMMGSPVYFHR
+160 KMSGTPVYFHR
-171 GSKFMNEVYASK
+171 GSKFMNEVYSGK
-183 KVVFDN
+183 KIVFDA
-189 DKKSDN
+189 DKKSDKP
-195 QQAPGSF
+195 QAPGSF

-220 PTISSDSWSSLNKD
+220 PSISTDSWASLNKD
-234 IYDLARAK
+234 IYDLAQAK
-242 KLIGVSLKKVGASAH
+242 KLVGVSLKKVGGSAH
-257 IEEYNALSVKQTKD
+257 IEEYNALSTKQTKE
-271 YLYGGFRVTSATE
+271 YRYASFRVTSASE

-292 NSIDLYMTVG
+292 NSIDLYMSIG
-302 DKEIQFRAT
+302 DREVQFRAT

-341 KYTGKGVYEKEEKEV
+341 KYVGKGLFDKSEDEV
-356 INFTKSK
+356 LKFVKTK
-363 DFFPEFYKLYKKHFD
+363 DFFNEFYALYKKHFD

-383 YEEFVINANLKQ
+383 YEEFVMNANAKQ
-395 KESAGYLFSKYINMK
+395 KDSKGYLFSKYMNMK
-410 FIDIFLSANTQ
+410 FIDIFLSANTS
-421 TRNKIATDFLRYA
+421 TRNKIATDFVRYA

>member
-1 MECLMTPAD
+1 MTPAD

-19 YKGVS
+19 YKGVA

-29 LKKIADGREFTLN
+29 LKKISDGREFTLN

-57 TLFVGTRKISLR
+57 TLFAGTRKISLR

-123 SMEYCDLS
+123 SMAYCDLS

-160 KMMGSPVYFHR
+160 KMLGSPVYFHR
-171 GSKFMNEVYASK
+171 GSKFMNEVYAGK
-183 KVVFDN
+183 KIVFDN

-220 PTISSDSWSSLNKD
+220 PTISSDSWASLNKD

-242 KLIGVSLKKVGASAH
+242 KLIGVSLKKVGGSAH

-271 YLYGGFRVTSATE
+271 YQYGGFRVTSATE

-302 DKEIQFRAT
+302 GKEIQFRAT

-363 DFFPEFYKLYKKHFD
+363 DFFPEFYRLYKKHFD

>member
-1 MECLMTPAD
+1 MTPAD
-10 LKKDASKGP
+10 LKKDAGKGP
-19 YKGVS
+19 YKGMS
-24 RSLII
+24 RSLIMK
-29 LKKIADGREFTLN
+29 KKIADGKEFVLN
-42 SGAKVKGTNWDEKTL
+42 NGGKVKGTNWDEKTL
-57 TLFVGTRKISLR
+57 TLFVGTRKISLKEI
-69 DVKKDPD
+69 KKDAD

-82 GAGADI
+82 GAGADV

-102 VYNVMKRPIE
+102 VYNVLKRPIE
-112 WEDLKLELLEK
+112 WEDLKLESLEK
-123 SMEYCDLS
+123 AMTYCDLS
-131 ETLNT
+131 DSLDA
-136 IIERSP
+136 IIEKSP

-153 NILYRNY
+153 NILYKNY
-160 KMMGSPVYFHR
+160 KMSGSPVYFHR
-171 GSKFMNEVYASK
+171 GSKFMNEVYSSK
-183 KVVFDN
+183 KIVYDN
-189 DKKSDN
+189 DKKSKN
-195 QQAPGSF
+195 PQAPGSF

-209 GDIWMTTLKTV
+209 GDIWMTTLRTV
-220 PTISSDSWSSLNKD
+220 PKISSESWASLNKD

-242 KLIGVSLKKVGASAH
+242 KLVGVSLKKVGSSAH

-271 YLYGGFRVTSATE
+271 YNYGGFRVTSASE
-284 RGPLPPFF
+284 RGALPPFF

-341 KYTGKGVYEKEEKEV
+341 KYTGKGVFEKEEKEV

-363 DFFPEFYKLYKKHFD
+363 DFMPEFYKLYKKHFN
-378 GKILP
+378 GKVLP
-383 YEEFVINANLKQ
+383 YEDFVINANLKQ

-410 FIDIFLSANTQ
+410 FIDIFLSATGP

>member
-1 MECLMTPAD
+1 MTPAD
-10 LKKDASKGP
+10 LKKEAGKGP
-19 YKGVS
+19 YKGIA
-24 RSLII
+24 RSQII
-29 LKKIADGREFTLN
+29 KLKIADKKEFTLN
-42 SGAKVKGTNWDEKTL
+42 NGAKIKGTNWDEKTY
-57 TLFVGTRKISLR
+57 TLFVGTRKISLKEI
-69 DVKKDPD
+69 KKDPD

-82 GAGADI
+82 GAGADV

-102 VYNVMKRPIE
+102 IYNVMKKEIK
-112 WEDLKLELLEK
+112 WEDLTYEGLQKA
-123 SMEYCDLS
+123 MQYCYLT
-131 ETLNT
+131 ETLDT

-142 PEWVQ
+142 AEWVQ

-160 KMMGSPVYFHR
+160 KMSGTPVYFHR
-171 GSKFMNEVYASK
+171 GSKFMNEVYSGK
-183 KVVFDN
+183 KIVFDA
-189 DKKSDN
+189 DKKSDKP
-195 QQAPGSF
+195 QAPGSF

-220 PTISSDSWSSLNKD
+220 PSISTDSWASLNKD
-234 IYDLARAK
+234 IYDLAQAK

-257 IEEYNALSVKQTKD
+257 IEEYNALSNKQTKE
-271 YLYGGFRVTSATE
+271 YRYASFRVTSASE

-292 NSIDLYMTVG
+292 NSIDLYMSIG
-302 DKEIQFRAT
+302 DREVQFRAT

-341 KYTGKGVYEKEEKEV
+341 KYVGKGLFDKSEDEV
-356 INFTKSK
+356 LKFVKTK
-363 DFFPEFYKLYKKHFD
+363 DFFNEFYALYKKHFD

-383 YEEFVINANLKQ
+383 YEEFVMNANTKQ
-395 KESAGYLFSKYINMK
+395 KDSKGYLFSKYMNMK
-410 FIDIFLSANTQ
+410 FIDIFLSANTS
-421 TRNKIATDFLRYA
+421 TRNKIATDFVRYA

>member
-1 MECLMTPAD
+1 MTPAD

-19 YKGVS
+19 YKGVP

-57 TLFVGTRKISLR
+57 TLFAGTRKISLR

-153 NILYRNY
+153 NILYRSY
-160 KMMGSPVYFHR
+160 KMIGSPVYFHR
-171 GSKFMNEVYASK
+171 GSKFMNEVYAGK

-209 GDIWMTTLKTV
+209 GDIWMTTLKNV
-220 PTISSDSWSSLNKD
+220 PTISSDSWASLNKD

-242 KLIGVSLKKVGASAH
+242 KLIGVSLKKVGGSAH
-257 IEEYNALSVKQTKD
+257 IEEYNALSIKQTKD

-363 DFFPEFYKLYKKHFD
+363 DFFPEFYRLYKKHFD

>member
-1 MECLMTPAD
+1 MTPAD
-10 LKKDASKGP
+10 LKKDAGKGP
-19 YKGVS
+19 YKGVP
-24 RSLII
+24 RTQVIKL
-29 LKKIADGREFTLN
+29 KIADNRPFTLN
-42 SGAKVKGTNWDEKTL
+42 SGAQVRATDWDESTYTL
-57 TLFVGTRKISLR
+57 YVGTRKISLKEI
-69 DVKKDPD
+69 KKDPD

-82 GAGADI
+82 GAGADV

-102 VYNVMKRPIE
+102 VYNILKKEIK
-112 WEDLKLELLEK
+112 WEDLTLEGLQQAFK
-123 SMEYCDLS
+123 YCDLS
-131 ETLNT
+131 DGLDA

-160 KMMGSPVYFHR
+160 KMSGSPVYFHR
-171 GSKFMNEVYASK
+171 GSKFMNDIYGSK
-183 KVVFDN
+183 KIVYDN

-195 QQAPGSF
+195 PQAPGSF

-209 GDIWMTTLKTV
+209 GDIWMTTLRTV
-220 PTISSDSWSSLNKD
+220 PPISSDSWASLNKD

-242 KLIGVSLKKVGASAH
+242 KLMGVSLKKVGAAAH
-257 IEEYNALSVKQTKD
+257 IEEYNALTTNQTKD
-271 YLYGGFRVTSATE
+271 YQYRGFRISSASE

-311 SGEASWQGE
+311 SGSASWQGE

-341 KYTGKGVYEKEEKEV
+341 KYTGFGVFNKEEKEV

-363 DFFPEFYKLYKKHFD
+363 DFFPEFYRLYEKHFD
-378 GKILP
+378 GKKLP

-410 FIDIFLSANTQ
+410 FIDIFLSANSSI
-421 TRNKIATDFLRYA
+421 RNKIATDFLRYA